1 MEDMKSELREILKD
15 LQGPELM
22 TIHRGEEQ
30 LDKFL
35 RTNRM
40 LVLSMLKVMLGL
52 DGEADDVSTN
62 KETR

>member
-1 MEDMKSELREILKD
+1 MEPMKSELREILKD

-22 TIHRGEEQ
+22 TIHRGEEH
-30 LDKFL
+30 LDTFL

-40 LVLSMLKVMLGL
+40 LILSMLKVMLGL
-52 DGEADDVSTN
+52 DGEADDVSTD

>member
-1 MEDMKSELREILKD
+1 MEPMKSELRQILND

-40 LVLSMLKVMLGL
+40 LILSMLKVMLGL
-52 DGEADDVSTN
+52 DGEADDVSTD
-62 KETR
+62 KEA